1 MAKMTSNLAWR
12 GHMERQAAPQ
22 LNLCASHGP
31 KENFARI
38 NSRDPYTTP
47 CLFSES
53 ITLSTPDGELKWTL
67 FLVIDLDG
75 VKNGVALKP
84 LFIKYS
90 RLSYLLQRV
99 RGNAFKSKR
108 LTPENVEE
116 KAMDEVFAA
125 MLTEKVI
132 SLRPTRLEAC
142 GVQYIAEMRLN
153 PRSDV
158 EGYLAHVQTAHTLA
172 KAKFGTVWNR
182 LKEVFSSSDGTTYSD
197 IEEMANV
204 QALVEAFQTERY
216 IQHDEPH
223 PT

>member
-1 MAKMTSNLAWR
+1 
-12 GHMERQAAPQ
+12 
-22 LNLCASHGP
+22 
-31 KENFARI
+31 
-38 NSRDPYTTP
+38 
-47 CLFSES
+47 
-53 ITLSTPDGELKWTL
+53 
-67 FLVIDLDG
+67 
-75 VKNGVALKP
+75 
-84 LFIKYS
+84 
-90 RLSYLLQRV
+90 
-99 RGNAFKSKR
+99 
-108 LTPENVEE
+108 
-116 KAMDEVFAA
+116 MDEVFAA

-142 GVQYIAEMRLN
+142 GVHYIAEMRLN

-158 EGYLAHVQTAHTLA
+158 EGYLAHVQTAHHRA

-204 QALVEAFQTERY
+204 QALVEAFRTERY